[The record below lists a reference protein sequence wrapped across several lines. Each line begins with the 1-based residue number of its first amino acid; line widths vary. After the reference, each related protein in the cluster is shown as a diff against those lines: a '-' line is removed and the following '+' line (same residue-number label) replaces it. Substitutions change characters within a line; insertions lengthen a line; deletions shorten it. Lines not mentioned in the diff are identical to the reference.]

1 MSNALVIAIDS
12 MQNDLRRM
20 DTLSQNMVNVSTPGY
35 RRALPAAPAFERALA
50 AAQPARDA
58 SVPAAAQPAAV
69 AVDLTHGAIKPTG
82 RDWDLA
88 IDGDGYFELSTP
100 DGLAYTRAGDFALDA
115 RGRLVSGAGYPV
127 QGLQGDIVLDGPAA
141 TVSRDGRIVQ
151 DGREI
156 ARLRIVRFA
165 DARSLQPT
173 AYGALRPAP
182 GAVPEPD
189 TRAQLLTGHL
199 ESSNV
204 APMRE
209 MVAMLQT
216 TRHFESA
223 QKLYQGYDE
232 MLGSAIQKLGQ
243 F

>member
-1 MSNALVIAIDS
+1 MSNALVTAIDS

-35 RRALPAAPAFERALA
+35 RRTMPAAPAFERALA
-50 AAQPARDA
+50 AAQTDQH
-58 SVPAAAQPAAV
+58 VPTATQAAAI

-82 RDWDLA
+82 RAWDLA
-88 IDGDGYFELSTP
+88 IDGDGYFELATP
-100 DGLAYTRAGDFALDA
+100 NGLAYTRAGDFALDA
-115 RGRLVSGAGYPV
+115 RGRLVSAAGYPV

-141 TVSRDGRIVQ
+141 AISRDGRITQ
-151 DGREI
+151 DGREV
-156 ARLRIVRFA
+156 AQLRVVRFSDPKA
-165 DARSLQPT
+165 LQLTATGALQPV
-173 AYGALRPAP
+173 P
-182 GAVPEPD
+182 GAASEPD
-189 TRAQLLTGHL
+189 TRAQLLSGHL